1 MNERSIGWNKIKLG
15 LLGDFSKGSGITKND
30 LVQDGLPCVRYAEL
44 YTKFDFIIP
53 FCISFISEETAKTAK
68 PIQKGDILF
77 AGSGETKEEIGKCAV
92 YLNDC
97 CAYAGGDNIIF
108 RTKQAEPLYLSFYLN
123 TLGRKQLNKLGQG
136 DSIVHIHSDD
146 LKNVII
152 PLPPL
157 PEQEK
162 IAEILG
168 TWDTAIEKLTA
179 LIEQKKQLK
188 KGLMQRLLTGKQRLP
203 GFSAPWKK
211 LKLGD
216 FLEIKHGKN
225 QKAIECQNGIFPI
238 LATGGEIGRTNT
250 FIYDKP
256 SVLIGRKGTIN
267 KPQYIE
273 TPFWTVDTLF
283 WSKMKETN
291 IAKFFYYLFQM
302 IKWEVWD
309 EGSTIPSLNASTIMS
324 IKIKISDNV
333 SEQKAIADIL
343 SKADEEIALLTR
355 KLSALKTQKT
365 GLMQKLLT
373 GQIRVKAA

>member
-1 MNERSIGWNKIKLG
+1 MCKRILKHQTNSENGVPFYKIGTFGKTA
-15 LLGDFSKGSGITKND
+15 D
-30 LVQDGLPCVRYAEL
+30 A
-44 YTKFDFIIP
+44 
-53 FCISFISEETAKTAK
+53 FISEELYNQYKEK
-68 PIQKGDILF
+68 YNYPKKGDILISA
-77 AGSGETKEEIGKCAV
+77 AGTLGQIVVYDGKPAYFQDSNIVWLKHNEKNVLNKFLFYV
-92 YLNDC
+92 YATNPWKVPESSTIPRLYN
-97 CAYAGGDNIIF
+97 DNI
-108 RTKQAEPLYLSFYLN
+108 LN
-123 TLGRKQLNKLGQG
+123 ICIL
-136 DSIVHIHSDD
+136 V
-146 LKNVII
+146 
-152 PLPPL
+152 PPL

-162 IAEILG
+162 MAEILG
-168 TWDTAIEKLTA
+168 TWDLAIEKLTA
-179 LIEQKKQLK
+179 LIEQKKLLK

-343 SKADEEIALLTR
+343 SKADEEIDLLTA
-355 KLSALKTQKT
+355 KLSALKSQKK

-373 GQIRVKAA
+373 GQIRVKLN